1 MGLVTEKKPERVSMN
16 VTGITLLDLGGGYMS
31 VFTL

>member
-1 MGLVTEKKPERVSMN
+1 MGLVTEKKPERASMSF
-16 VTGITLLDLGGGYMS
+16 TGIALLDLGGGYMG